1 MLRATAV
8 VVLSAALAAPVSA
21 AAQSRW
27 EDQVNDQIKR
37 ASSILEDKGY
47 SRTHD
52 PYTGSLR
59 EGENEYLTVTLH
71 AGTTY
76 ALLGVCDN
84 DCHDIDF
91 RLYDADDNEVD
102 SDTQSDDVPIVRV
115 TPSETMRYRLKVIM
129 VSCKTSPCF
138 YGVGV
143 FGKQSE

>member
-1 MLRATAV
+1 MLRTTAV
-8 VVLSAALAAPVSA
+8 VVLGAALLAPAA

-37 ASSILEDKGY
+37 AGQILEDKGY

-59 EGENEYLTVTLH
+59 EGENEYLTLTLH
-71 AGTTY
+71 AGTHY

-84 DCHDIDF
+84 DCSDIDF

-102 SDTQSDDVPIVRV
+102 SDTKTDDVPIVQV
-115 TPSETMRYRLKVIM
+115 TPGETMRYKLKVIM
-129 VSCKTSPCF
+129 VTCKTSPCF

-143 FGKQSE
+143 FGKDAE

>member
-8 VVLSAALAAPVSA
+8 VVLSAALAAPIA

-27 EDQVNDQIKR
+27 EDQVSDQIKS
-37 ASSILEDKGY
+37 ASHILEDKGY

-71 AGTTY
+71 AGTSY

-84 DCHDIDF
+84 DCTDLDF

-102 SDTQSDDVPIVRV
+102 SDVETDDVPIVRV
-115 TPSETMRYRLKVIM
+115 APTETMRYKLKVIM
-129 VSCKTSPCF
+129 VACKTSPCF

-143 FGKQSE
+143 FGKE